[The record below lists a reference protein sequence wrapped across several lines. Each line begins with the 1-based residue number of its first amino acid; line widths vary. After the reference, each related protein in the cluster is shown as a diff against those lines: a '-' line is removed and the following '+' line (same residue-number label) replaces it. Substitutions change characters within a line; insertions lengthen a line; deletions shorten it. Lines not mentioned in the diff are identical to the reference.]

1 MTTDKNLPPEQ
12 SETLVQGVIQS
23 LISYI
28 RDNELRV
35 GDPILSEVEFA
46 RQLSVS
52 RTVVRE
58 AFKALTAMR
67 IIEVSAGRR
76 ARVSSFDGSV
86 MTTILSHALSTEQLT
101 PQQIWDVRRA
111 VEIRAVTLACM
122 HRTEKEAKKLLA
134 ISQRMREHY
143 LEVLVATECDIEFHV
158 TIAGATRNP
167 LLPVLVSSLTSA
179 IRSTN
184 PIVWSARKT
193 KEEKLEVA
201 LWHSAIAEAIA
212 AKDVDAAIAAL
223 TIHFDKATSGLA
235 SAGFN

>member
-1 MTTDKNLPPEQ
+1 MNTINQLEPAH
-12 SETLVQGVIQS
+12 SETLVQSVIHS
-23 LISYI
+23 LIAYI
-28 RDNELRV
+28 SENELHV

-46 RQLSVS
+46 RQLAVS

-58 AFKALTAMR
+58 AFKALTAMK

-76 ARVSSFDGSV
+76 ARVSRFDGSV

-111 VEIRAVTLACM
+111 VEMRAVTLACM
-122 HRTEKEAKKLLA
+122 HRSERDAKKLIEL
-134 ISQRMREHY
+134 SDKMREHY
-143 LEVLVATECDIEFHV
+143 LDLSVLTECDIEFHV

-167 LLPVLVSSLTSA
+167 LLPVLISSLTSA
-179 IRSTN
+179 IRNTN

-193 KEEKLEVA
+193 DLEKLEVVS
-201 LWHSAIAEAIA
+201 WHSAIAEAIA
-212 AKDVDAAIAAL
+212 AKDLDAAISAL
-223 TIHFDKATSGLA
+223 AIHFDKATSGLA